1 MSTTKKM
8 SVTQLIIITAVNMMG
23 SGIVMLPA
31 KLAQVG
37 GLSIISWLV
46 TAVGSLLLAYAFA
59 KCGMY
64 SQKSGG
70 MDGYAEYT
78 FGKAG
83 NFLCGYSYGI
93 SIIIANVAIATSAV
107 GYGATFLGAELT
119 PGMTCLATI
128 AVLWIATLPNFGGPG
143 VTGKLSSITVW
154 GVILPILAMSTV
166 GWFYFSGNLY
176 VANWNVHNLPFGEA
190 ATNAITMTLWSFLG
204 LESAC
209 ANADAVDNPEKS
221 VPTAVL
227 CATALCAVIYI
238 ASTNVLFGMLPAA
251 EIEQSSAPFGLAFAH
266 MFGPLAGRVVM
277 GMMTIACMGCLM
289 GWQFTLPNI
298 FKSMAREGF
307 MPSAFAY
314 TNRFG
319 APAKGMLILTLIQT
333 AMAFMAISPN
343 LNQQFEIPVN
353 LATIANLIS
362 YILCMSAVKN
372 ILITANKQKEMAF
385 LLFAAAVG
393 GVYSLYA
400 AYASGFEAMTYGSLV
415 VFAGM
420 LFYGYISSRYD
431 LETSKA

>member
-1 MSTTKKM
+1 M

-46 TAVGSLLLAYAFA
+46 TAVGSMLLAYAFA

-70 MDGYAEYT
+70 MNGYAEYT

-119 PGMTCLATI
+119 PTMTCMATI
-128 AVLWIATLPNFGGPG
+128 TVLWVATLPNFGGPG

-154 GVILPILAMSTV
+154 GVIIPILAMSTV
-166 GWFYFSGNLY
+166 GWFYFSGDMY
-176 VANWNVHNLPFGEA
+176 AANWNVHNLPFGEA

-209 ANADAVDNPEKS
+209 ANADAVDNPGKS
-221 VPTAVL
+221 VPNAVL

-251 EIEQSSAPFGLAFAH
+251 EIEQSSAPFGLAVAH
-266 MFGPLAGRVVM
+266 MFGPLAGRIVM

-298 FKSMAREGF
+298 FRSMAREGF
-307 MPSAFAY
+307 MPSAFAF

-319 APAKGMLILTLIQT
+319 APAKGMFILTVIQT

-343 LNQQFEIPVN
+343 LNQQFEILVN

-385 LLFAAAVG
+385 SLFAAAVG
-393 GVYSLYA
+393 GVCIW
-400 AYASGFEAMTYGSLV
+400 F
-415 VFAGM
+415 
-420 LFYGYISSRYD
+420 
-431 LETSKA
+431 

>member
-46 TAVGSLLLAYAFA
+46 TAVGSMLLAYAFA

-70 MDGYAEYT
+70 MNGYAVYT

-119 PGMTCLATI
+119 PTMTCMATI
-128 AVLWIATLPNFGGPG
+128 TVLWVATLPNFGGPG

-154 GVILPILAMSTV
+154 GVIIPILAMSTV
-166 GWFYFSGNLY
+166 GWFYFSGDMY
-176 VANWNVHNLPFGEA
+176 AANWNVHNLPFGEA

-209 ANADAVDNPEKS
+209 ANADAVNNPGKS
-221 VPTAVL
+221 VPNAVL

-251 EIEQSSAPFGLAFAH
+251 EIEQSSAPFGLAVAH
-266 MFGPLAGRVVM
+266 MFGPLAGRIVM

-298 FKSMAREGF
+298 FRSMAREGF
-307 MPSAFAY
+307 MPSAFAF

-319 APAKGMLILTLIQT
+319 APAKGMFILTVIQT

-343 LNQQFEIPVN
+343 LNQQFEILVN

-385 LLFAAAVG
+385 SLFAAAVG
-393 GVYSLYA
+393 GVCIW
-400 AYASGFEAMTYGSLV
+400 F
-415 VFAGM
+415 
-420 LFYGYISSRYD
+420 
-431 LETSKA
+431 

>member
-1 MSTTKKM
+1 M

-46 TAVGSLLLAYAFA
+46 TAVGSMLLAYAFA

-70 MDGYAEYT
+70 MNGYAEYT

-119 PGMTCLATI
+119 PTMTCMATI
-128 AVLWIATLPNFGGPG
+128 TVLWVATLPNFGGPG

-154 GVILPILAMSTV
+154 GVIIPILAMSTV
-166 GWFYFSGNLY
+166 GWFYFSGDMY
-176 VANWNVHNLPFGEA
+176 AANWNVHNLPFGEA

-209 ANADAVDNPEKS
+209 ANADAVDNPGKS
-221 VPTAVL
+221 VPNAVL

-251 EIEQSSAPFGLAFAH
+251 EIEQSSAPFGLAVAH
-266 MFGPLAGRVVM
+266 MFGPLAGRIVM

-298 FKSMAREGF
+298 FRSMAREGF
-307 MPSAFAY
+307 MPSAFAF

-319 APAKGMLILTLIQT
+319 APAKGMFILTVIQT

-343 LNQQFEIPVN
+343 LNQQFEILVN

-385 LLFAAAVG
+385 LTLCCGSWRRIQPVC
-393 GVYSLYA
+393 GVCIW
-400 AYASGFEAMTYGSLV
+400 F
-415 VFAGM
+415 
-420 LFYGYISSRYD
+420 
-431 LETSKA
+431 

>member
-46 TAVGSLLLAYAFA
+46 TAVGSMLLAYAFA

-70 MDGYAEYT
+70 MNGYAEYT

-119 PGMTCLATI
+119 PTMTCMATI
-128 AVLWIATLPNFGGPG
+128 AVLWVATLPNFGGPG

-154 GVILPILAMSTV
+154 GVIIPVLAMSTV
-166 GWFYFSGNLY
+166 GWFYFSGDMY
-176 VANWNVHNLPFGEA
+176 AANWNVHNLPFGET

-251 EIEQSSAPFGLAFAH
+251 EIEQSSAPFGLAFAQI
-266 MFGPLAGRVVM
+266 GRAHV
-277 GMMTIACMGCLM
+277 
-289 GWQFTLPNI
+289 
-298 FKSMAREGF
+298 
-307 MPSAFAY
+307 
-314 TNRFG
+314 
-319 APAKGMLILTLIQT
+319 
-333 AMAFMAISPN
+333 
-343 LNQQFEIPVN
+343 
-353 LATIANLIS
+353 
-362 YILCMSAVKN
+362 
-372 ILITANKQKEMAF
+372 
-385 LLFAAAVG
+385 
-393 GVYSLYA
+393 
-400 AYASGFEAMTYGSLV
+400 
-415 VFAGM
+415 
-420 LFYGYISSRYD
+420 
-431 LETSKA
+431 

>member
-1 MSTTKKM
+1 M

-70 MDGYAEYT
+70 MNGYAEYT

-154 GVILPILAMSTV
+154 GVILPVLAMSTV

-221 VPTAVL
+221 VPASVL

-251 EIEQSSAPFGLAFAH
+251 EIEQSSAPFGRAFAH
-266 MFGPLAGRVVM
+266 MFGPLPAWDASWAGS
-277 GMMTIACMGCLM
+277 
-289 GWQFTLPNI
+289 LPFLI
-298 FKSMAREGF
+298 FSNPWPVKDSCHP
-307 MPSAFAY
+307 PS
-314 TNRFG
+314 
-319 APAKGMLILTLIQT
+319 P
-333 AMAFMAISPN
+333 
-343 LNQQFEIPVN
+343 
-353 LATIANLIS
+353 
-362 YILCMSAVKN
+362 
-372 ILITANKQKEMAF
+372 ILI
-385 LLFAAAVG
+385 
-393 GVYSLYA
+393 
-400 AYASGFEAMTYGSLV
+400 GSV
-415 VFAGM
+415 RRQRAC
-420 LFYGYISSRYD
+420 
-431 LETSKA
+431 

>member
-46 TAVGSLLLAYAFA
+46 TAVGSMLLAYAFA

-70 MDGYAEYT
+70 MNGYAEYT

-119 PGMTCLATI
+119 PTMTCMATI
-128 AVLWIATLPNFGGPG
+128 MVLWVATLPNFGGPG

-154 GVILPILAMSTV
+154 GVIIPILAMSTV
-166 GWFYFSGNLY
+166 GWFYFSGDMY
-176 VANWNVHNLPFGEA
+176 AANWNVHNLPFGEA

-209 ANADAVDNPEKS
+209 ANADAVDNPGKS
-221 VPTAVL
+221 VPNAVL

-251 EIEQSSAPFGLAFAH
+251 EIEQSSAPFGLAVAH
-266 MFGPLAGRVVM
+266 MFGPLAGRIVM

-298 FKSMAREGF
+298 FRSMAREGF
-307 MPSAFAY
+307 MPSAFAF

-319 APAKGMLILTLIQT
+319 APAKGMFILTVIQT

-343 LNQQFEIPVN
+343 LNQQFEILVN

-385 LLFAAAVG
+385 SLFAAAVG
-393 GVYSLYA
+393 GVCIW
-400 AYASGFEAMTYGSLV
+400 F
-415 VFAGM
+415 
-420 LFYGYISSRYD
+420 
-431 LETSKA
+431 

>member
-70 MDGYAEYT
+70 MNGYAEYT

-154 GVILPILAMSTV
+154 GVILPILAC
-166 GWFYFSGNLY
+166 L
-176 VANWNVHNLPFGEA
+176 
-190 ATNAITMTLWSFLG
+190 
-204 LESAC
+204 
-209 ANADAVDNPEKS
+209 
-221 VPTAVL
+221 
-227 CATALCAVIYI
+227 
-238 ASTNVLFGMLPAA
+238 
-251 EIEQSSAPFGLAFAH
+251 
-266 MFGPLAGRVVM
+266 PLAGSIFPVISM
-277 GMMTIACMGCLM
+277 QQTGMFIICNLVKQQLM
-289 GWQFTLPNI
+289 RLP
-298 FKSMAREGF
+298 
-307 MPSAFAY
+307 
-314 TNRFG
+314 
-319 APAKGMLILTLIQT
+319 
-333 AMAFMAISPN
+333 
-343 LNQQFEIPVN
+343 
-353 LATIANLIS
+353 
-362 YILCMSAVKN
+362 
-372 ILITANKQKEMAF
+372 
-385 LLFAAAVG
+385 
-393 GVYSLYA
+393 
-400 AYASGFEAMTYGSLV
+400 
-415 VFAGM
+415 
-420 LFYGYISSRYD
+420 
-431 LETSKA
+431 